1 MKRETIAWIM
11 APIAVLVIELSSAV
25 SMDKEAPMAGAELLG
40 LSYQLTGFY
49 NRALNVSL
57 RMIMVICSLTW
68 PKEIVVPNWMTRIDN
83 EIIKK

>member
-68 PKEIVVPNWMTRIDN
+68 PKARVVPNWIMRMPTDRIT
-83 EIIKK
+83 K